1 MRSRLVPPITTALG
15 FLGLVYLANWAFTG
29 EPNLLKHLRTLQNK
43 KAEKRALAQK
53 SEDAYNQLFF
63 YPAYADTSG
72 DGKISYGEVA
82 DVYRRAGYSE
92 LEVPMFRSKDSESG
106 TPVPFP
112 PFPKRFTFPEL
123 KTSDMERAIKS
134 YQADNQ
140 KALERKALGRIK

>member
-1 MRSRLVPPITTALG
+1 MRSRLVPPITIGLG
-15 FLGLVYLANWAFTG
+15 FLGLVYIASWVFT
-29 EPNLLKHLRTLQNK
+29 EESNPLKQIRTLQK
-43 KAEKRALAQK
+43 EKVEKRALAQK
-53 SEDAYNQLFF
+53 SEDAYDQLFF

-82 DVYRRAGYSE
+82 DVYHRAGYSE
-92 LEVPMFRSKDSESG
+92 LEVPMFRSEDLEYG
-106 TPVPFP
+106 PPVPLP

-140 KALERKALGRIK
+140 KALERKALRR